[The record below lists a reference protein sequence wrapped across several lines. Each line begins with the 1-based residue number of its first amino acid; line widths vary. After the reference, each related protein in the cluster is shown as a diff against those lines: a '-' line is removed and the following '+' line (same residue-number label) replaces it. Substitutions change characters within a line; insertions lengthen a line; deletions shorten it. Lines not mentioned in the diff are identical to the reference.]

1 MATSLLACDKY
12 AILVSGSAET
22 RYIKDLENVYKTIRH
37 YYGYPEDHIW
47 VILGNIGTGAPDTA
61 IIPNSRVMLL
71 DDPMTILADFNSFFG
86 DFINA
91 AKVAPTLLAS
101 LPVECQNSRK
111 TGDLNTAFIYFT
123 GIGTDAGDDYQFVIG
138 RDNLSADV
146 IIDPITLALKL
157 SDGDFCNNCHVQ
169 VVMQQSYAGG
179 FEENFWGL
187 VSIGSGSWTYACQY
201 NETTAGDATNGSEFT
216 FRWTKGLQMSPALST
231 THSGKFADEIILT
244 GDNAADFLISVERAK
259 EFVSWYANTAI
270 TGTPGYEYHGG
281 QNHYLG
287 KPQLLIRDGDPVWIS
302 PDLFLRHPDPP
313 QSDMSN
319 PGSQY
324 VVDTLPAE
332 YNNWI
337 NVVVRNHGTHPIRKY
352 DLGALVFLSGCSG
365 AGNSDDIT
373 LNNTSLGG
381 ILCPV
386 PCTDPVKPNDG
397 TIIRSYTHEFL
408 QIHFDNQNHR
418 CMRARA
424 KFSDGVP
431 FDFTTWTWGITT
443 MDDEAQRNT
452 DFWEANKSSS
462 GGTETGTEP
471 VTGTRKGMIRI
482 ENMFK
487 LRRKFYLVL
496 PPEIDKLSPILKAR
510 WSVVKKEKAID
521 LEPVSRMNGRVR
533 MLEFDLLPGKFA
545 DITFELKT
553 TPKFK
558 LEKEL
563 QLHFPITMKGHWKLG
578 KKWPRNFYVLPDQAL
593 IGGVTLV
600 IQQGSADLFGNIL
613 LKGEKPSKKTQFVIH
628 TQGKTQIAKIIVA
641 PDGSFSVKGIDPGIY
656 RYYATDGTNTSP
668 DKLLVL
674 KNKDIKKV
682 LIELSEK
689 VKPSLKKTRK

>member
-1 MATSLLACDKY
+1 
-12 AILVSGSAET
+12 
-22 RYIKDLENVYKTIRH
+22 
-37 YYGYPEDHIW
+37 
-47 VILGNIGTGAPDTA
+47 
-61 IIPNSRVMLL
+61 
-71 DDPMTILADFNSFFG
+71 
-86 DFINA
+86 
-91 AKVAPTLLAS
+91 
-101 LPVECQNSRK
+101 
-111 TGDLNTAFIYFT
+111 
-123 GIGTDAGDDYQFVIG
+123 
-138 RDNLSADV
+138 
-146 IIDPITLALKL
+146 
-157 SDGDFCNNCHVQ
+157 
-169 VVMQQSYAGG
+169 
-179 FEENFWGL
+179 
-187 VSIGSGSWTYACQY
+187 
-201 NETTAGDATNGSEFT
+201 
-216 FRWTKGLQMSPALST
+216 
-231 THSGKFADEIILT
+231 
-244 GDNAADFLISVERAK
+244 
-259 EFVSWYANTAI
+259 
-270 TGTPGYEYHGG
+270 
-281 QNHYLG
+281 
-287 KPQLLIRDGDPVWIS
+287 
-302 PDLFLRHPDPP
+302 
-313 QSDMSN
+313 MSN

-452 DFWEANKSSS
+452 DFWEANKSLS

-533 MLEFDLLPGKFA
+533 LLEFDLLPGKFA